1 MPFKPPLVILSGPTA
16 AGKSRLALHLAEKMN
31 GEIISADSRQI
42 YRGLDIGTAKPSQD
56 ELNKVPHHLLDI
68 LDPDKVFSAYDYQ
81 EIASKTIHEI
91 LSRGKLPLL
100 VGGTGLYIRAVLDG
114 FDFPSEA
121 TPELKEELEQR
132 AAEMGTY
139 ALHQDLQKVDPVAAS
154 RIHPHDLFRIMRAL
168 EVYHAT
174 GKPISSQREKKKEP
188 NYNFVYFC
196 LTDDRQKLYDRINA
210 RVLAM
215 MDQGLLEETR
225 RIVEKYGYSLP
236 VLKTIGYKELIDYLR
251 GEYSL
256 ERAVELI
263 QQHTRNYAKRQLI
276 WFRRD
281 PRIIWLDW
289 QEHPAEKEMID
300 KIQEILF
307 NKTIV
312 TG

>member
-1 MPFKPPLVILSGPTA
+1 
-16 AGKSRLALHLAEKMN
+16 
-31 GEIISADSRQI
+31 
-42 YRGLDIGTAKPSQD
+42 
-56 ELNKVPHHLLDI
+56 
-68 LDPDKVFSAYDYQ
+68 
-81 EIASKTIHEI
+81 
-91 LSRGKLPLL
+91 
-100 VGGTGLYIRAVLDG
+100 
-114 FDFPSEA
+114 
-121 TPELKEELEQR
+121 
-132 AAEMGTY
+132 
-139 ALHQDLQKVDPVAAS
+139 
-154 RIHPHDLFRIMRAL
+154 
-168 EVYHAT
+168 
-174 GKPISSQREKKKEP
+174 
-188 NYNFVYFC
+188 
-196 LTDDRQKLYDRINA
+196 
-210 RVLAM
+210 M